1 MASLTDIQTSIA
13 FEIDGNA
20 TISSSSSDWG
30 SRLFPIN
37 RAITDWGETYDW
49 RQLLKVHTGNVTT
62 AGNASYSLP
71 SNFKRMMGYPKITYD
86 GVTETDFPII
96 TPDKNYRL
104 NLSADRFVNILGDPN
119 SGQFMVINSPTLA
132 SGASVSFTYYAS
144 PQSLASTGQI
154 TDCPDPTFIV
164 QRALYYIYKAR
175 EDGRFPEAKVEADR
189 ILARMIE
196 NENTLGIGYQDRQVQ
211 TPGLRNFRVGRD

>member
-1 MASLTDIQTSIA
+1 MTLTDIQTHIA

-30 SRLFPIN
+30 SRIFPIN
-37 RAITDWGETYDW
+37 RAIKDWGDSYDW
-49 RQLLKVHTGNVTT
+49 RELLKTHFGNITT

-71 SNFKRMMGYPKITYD
+71 SNFKRMMGFPKIIYD
-86 GVTETDFPII
+86 GVTDQDFPII
-96 TPDKNYRL
+96 SPARNYEMNLDSDK
-104 NLSADRFVNILGDPN
+104 FVNLIGNDN

-144 PQSLASTGQI
+144 PVSLASTGQI
-154 TDCPDPTFIV
+154 TDCPDPTYIV

-189 ILARMIE
+189 ILSRMIE
-196 NENTLGIGYQDRQVQ
+196 NENSLGIGYADRYVQ
-211 TPGLRNFRVGRD
+211 TPIMRSFRIGRD

>member
-1 MASLTDIQTSIA
+1 MASLTDIQTQIA

-30 SRLFPIN
+30 SRIFPIN

-49 RQLLKVHTGNVTT
+49 RQLLKVHNGNVSV
-62 AGNASYSLP
+62 AGLATYSLP
-71 SNFKRMMGYPKITYD
+71 SNFKRMMGFPKIIYD
-86 GVTETDFPII
+86 GVTDQDFPIVQ
-96 TPDKNYRL
+96 PYRNYEF
-104 NLSADRFVNILGDPN
+104 NSNADRFVNIIGDPN

-144 PQSLASTGQI
+144 PVSLASTGQI
-154 TDCPDPTFIV
+154 TDCPDASFIV
-164 QRALYYIYKAR
+164 QRALYYIYKSR

-196 NENTLGIGYQDRQVQ
+196 NENTLGVGYQDRNVQ
-211 TPGLRNFRVGRD
+211 IPGLNRFRIGRD